1 MNKLSKQVDDAQ
13 SIIKSKDCTI
23 ARLKNDLAGVSED
36 LELQKKLNKEIKKER
51 NRQELE
57 IVKH

>member
-13 SIIKSKDCTI
+13 SIIKSQDCTI

>member
-13 SIIKSKDCTI
+13 SIIKSQDCTI
-23 ARLKNDLAGVSED
+23 ARLQNDLAGVSED